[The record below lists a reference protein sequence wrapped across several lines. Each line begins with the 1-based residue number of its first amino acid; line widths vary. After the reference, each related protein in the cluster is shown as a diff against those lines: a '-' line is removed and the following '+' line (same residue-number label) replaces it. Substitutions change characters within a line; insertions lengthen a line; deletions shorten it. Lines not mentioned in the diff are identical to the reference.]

1 MANREWTKEVDYV
14 MQQIELDSKT
24 QKRLIDVL
32 QGYKEEYDKSVKIGL
47 TSKNY
52 QDRLKAYK
60 NAASVMRENGI
71 EVYDEMSF
79 FRNPHDI
86 AYSLDFAIR
95 RLNVEDI
102 TFRKSMQYLLT
113 GIELKRMFTVTEDRD
128 EEIKLQE
135 QFKSTLAEVL

>member
-32 QGYKEEYDKSVKIGL
+32 QDYKEEYDKSVKIGL

-52 QDRLKAYK
+52 QDRLKAYR
-60 NAASVMRENGI
+60 NASSVMRENGI
-71 EVYDEMSF
+71 DEMSF
-79 FRNPHDI
+79 YRNPFDI

-113 GIELKRMFTVTEDRD
+113 GKELKRMFTITEEKD

>member
-14 MQQIELDSKT
+14 MQQIELDTKT

-32 QGYKEEYDKSVKIGL
+32 QDYKEEYDKSVKIGL

-52 QDRLKAYK
+52 QDRLKAYR
-60 NAASVMRENGI
+60 NASSVMRENGI
-71 EVYDEMSF
+71 DEMSF
-79 FRNPHDI
+79 YRNPFDI

-113 GIELKRMFTVTEDRD
+113 GKELKRMFTITEEKD